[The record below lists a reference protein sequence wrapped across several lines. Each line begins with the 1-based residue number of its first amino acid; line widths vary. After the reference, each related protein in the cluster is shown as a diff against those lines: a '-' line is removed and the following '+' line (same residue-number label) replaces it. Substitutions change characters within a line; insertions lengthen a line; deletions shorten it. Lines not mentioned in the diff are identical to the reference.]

1 MDLTKTSQLDE
12 LDELIEFI
20 KGKTDSR
27 ELKRAIAAK
36 LALEEYTYSKIQ
48 SILNVSAGFISK
60 WKTAFLAQGIE
71 GLLLKY
77 KGAKPLLKA
86 REKQAI
92 IEWLKQK
99 DYWNLQE
106 LYSYILVNYQVSFKS
121 KQSYYDLFKEA
132 GISWKKSQKKN
143 PNKDPE
149 LVKKKRGNHDKISRL
164 ARKN

>member
-1 MDLTKTSQLDE
+1 MELTKTSQ

-20 KGKTDSR
+20 KGKADSR
-27 ELKRAIAAK
+27 ELKRAIAVK
-36 LALEEYTYSKIQ
+36 LVLEEYAYPKIQ

-60 WKTAFLAQGIE
+60 WKTTFLSQGIE
-71 GLLLKY
+71 GLVLKY
-77 KGAKPLLKA
+77 KGAKPLLNA

-92 IEWLKQK
+92 LEWLKQK
-99 DYWNLQE
+99 DYWDLQE

-149 LVKKKRGNHDKISRL
+149 LVKKKRGNHGKISRL